1 MGGATGDARMRVTVN
16 GEPREVA
23 AGATVAALLD
33 ELGLRPELVA
43 VEING
48 ALVPRARRAEHALAD
63 GDAVELVTLVG
74 GG

>member
-1 MGGATGDARMRVTVN
+1 MGDANGDAVVRVTVN
-16 GEPREVA
+16 GDARELA
-23 AGATVAALLD
+23 RGATVAALLE
-33 ELGLRPELVA
+33 ELALRPELVA

-48 ALVPRARRAEHALAD
+48 ALVPRARRAEHELAD